1 MFNKIFSSLKSLG
14 FNNVDNVELYA
25 REEKKVKDIKAKEV
39 KVEIKDLLYDKK
51 VKCPVCKQEI

>member
-39 KVEIKDLLYDKK
+39 KEK
-51 VKCPVCKQEI
+51 